1 MDFIQGLDEQERLL
15 NTVGRAAHNFPRN
28 RLMEN
33 KLLVPVVLCGGSGT
47 RLWPLSRDSYPKQFL
62 RLNGER
68 SLLQQTLLR
77 CRGLT
82 DAAPLLL
89 TSENSR
95 FIVSDQL
102 DELDIGEAQL
112 MLEPMQRGTAPAI
125 ACAALQLMNT
135 HGDPLM
141 LVLPSDHLIRDADA
155 FRSAVITAAESA
167 QEGWLM
173 AFGIPPSI
181 PETGYGYLR
190 AGTKIADRSY
200 RIDAFLEKPDRQTAQ
215 RLLDNGDCYWNG
227 GMSLFRCSRLIE
239 EMQQHA
245 PAVLSACREGIARAA
260 TNGCLLTLDADAYAH
275 SPDISID
282 YALMERT
289 SNAAMVELSAGW
301 SDIGSWASVWDS
313 AQHDDAGNAVQ
324 GNAVLDDCR
333 DCHVHAGKRLVAAV
347 GLDDIVIVDTDDALL
362 VLPKARAQDIRR
374 IVRHLQAERRSE
386 CSTHQQ
392 VMRPWG
398 SYNAIGHGSRFQVK
412 RITVK
417 PGAKLSLQ
425 MHHHRAEHW
434 IVVSGTA
441 RVVDGDKDY
450 LLTEN
455 QGTYIGVGVVHSL
468 ENPGKIPLEL
478 IEVQSGS
485 YLGEDDIVRLND
497 IYGRS

>member
-1 MDFIQGLDEQERLL
+1 MEQS
-15 NTVGRAAHNFPRN
+15 T
-28 RLMEN
+28 
-33 KLLVPVVLCGGSGT
+33 LVPVVLCGGSGT
-47 RLWPLSRDSYPKQFL
+47 RLWPLSRESFPKQFL
-62 RLNGER
+62 RLHGEH

-77 CRGLT
+77 CAGLSE
-82 DAAPLLL
+82 ARPLLL
-89 TSENSR
+89 TGEATR
-95 FIVSDQL
+95 FIVSEQL
-102 DELDIGEAQL
+102 HEIGIDDATL
-112 MLEPMQRGTAPAI
+112 MLEPVQRGTAPAI
-125 ACAALQLMNT
+125 ACAALQLANVL
-135 HGDPLM
+135 GDALM
-141 LVLPSDHLIRDADA
+141 LVLPSDHVVRDADA
-155 FRSAVITAAESA
+155 FRHAVRKAADA
-167 QEGWLM
+167 AREGWLTS
-173 AFGIPPSI
+173 FGIPPTA

-190 AGTKIADRSY
+190 AGAEIADDSF
-200 RIDAFLEKPDRQTAQ
+200 RIDAFLEKPDRETAQ
-215 RLLDNGDCYWNG
+215 RLIANGRCFWNG
-227 GMSLFRCSRLIE
+227 GMFVFRCSDLLNE
-239 EMQQHA
+239 LQQHA
-245 PAVLSACREGIARAA
+245 PAVLNACREAVTKSTIDGRFVR
-260 TNGCLLTLDADAYAH
+260 LDTDSYAH

-289 SNAAMVELSAGW
+289 SNAAMVTLDAGW

-313 AQHDDAGNAVQ
+313 AEHDDAGNSAQ
-324 GNAVLDDCR
+324 GDVLLDDCR
-333 DCHVHAGKRLVAAV
+333 NCHVHAGKRLVSAI

-362 VLPKARAQDIRR
+362 VLPKERAQDIRR
-374 IVRHLQAERRSE
+374 IVKRLQTEDRSE
-386 CSTHQQ
+386 CSTHRQ

-398 SYNAIGHGSRFQVK
+398 SYDAIGHGPRFQVK

-441 RVVDGDKDY
+441 RVVDGEREY

>member
-1 MDFIQGLDEQERLL
+1 MEQS
-15 NTVGRAAHNFPRN
+15 P
-28 RLMEN
+28 
-33 KLLVPVVLCGGSGT
+33 LVPVVLCGGSGT
-47 RLWPLSRDSYPKQFL
+47 RLWPLSRESYPKQFL

-68 SLLQQTLLR
+68 SLLQQTLQR
-77 CRGLT
+77 CEGLS

-89 TSENSR
+89 TGEATR
-95 FIVSDQL
+95 FIVADQL
-102 DELDIGEAQL
+102 DELGLANATL
-112 MLEPMQRGTAPAI
+112 MLEPLQRGTAPAI
-125 ACAALQLMNT
+125 ACAALQLIRV
-135 HGDPLM
+135 HGDAQM
-141 LVLPSDHLIRDADA
+141 LVLPSDHVVGDADA
-155 FRSAVITAAESA
+155 FRRAVRTAGNAA
-167 QEGWLM
+167 REGWLM
-173 AFGIPPSI
+173 TFGVQPTA

-190 AGTKIADRSY
+190 AGTEIADGTF

-215 RLLDNGDCYWNG
+215 RLIDNGHCYWNG
-227 GMSLFRCSRLIE
+227 GMFVFQCSRLIE
-239 EMQQHA
+239 ELEQHA
-245 PAVLSACREGIARAA
+245 PVVMEACRAAIDGSTVDGRFVRLDPDNYAR
-260 TNGCLLTLDADAYAH
+260 N
-275 SPDISID
+275 PDISID

-289 SNAAMVELSAGW
+289 SNAAMVALDAGW

-313 AQHDDAGNAVQ
+313 AAHDEAGNSVQ
-324 GNAVLDDCR
+324 GDALLDDCR
-333 DCHVHAGKRLVAAV
+333 NCHVHAGKRLVSAI

-362 VLPKARAQDIRR
+362 VLPKERAQDIRR
-374 IVRHLQAERRSE
+374 IVKRLQAERRSE

-398 SYNAIGHGSRFQVK
+398 SYDAIGHGPRFQVK

-441 RVVDGDKDY
+441 RVVDGDKEY

>member
-1 MDFIQGLDEQERLL
+1 
-15 NTVGRAAHNFPRN
+15 
-28 RLMEN
+28 MEHMP
-33 KLLVPVVLCGGSGT
+33 LVPVVLCGGSGT

-62 RLNGER
+62 RLHGEQ

-77 CRGLT
+77 CEGLFG
-82 DAAPLLL
+82 AAPLLL
-89 TSENSR
+89 TGEATR
-95 FIVSDQL
+95 FIVAEQL
-102 DELDIGEAQL
+102 DDIGIANATL
-112 MLEPMQRGTAPAI
+112 MLDPVQRGTAPAL
-125 ACAALQLMNT
+125 ACAALQLT
-135 HGDPLM
+135 RAQDDALM
-141 LVLPSDHLIRDADA
+141 LVLPSDHVVRDADA
-155 FRSAVITAAESA
+155 FRHAVRKAADA
-167 QEGWLM
+167 AREGWLM
-173 AFGIPPSI
+173 SFGIPPTA

-190 AGTKIADRSY
+190 AGAGIADDTW
-200 RIDAFLEKPDRQTAQ
+200 RIDAFLEKPDRETAQ
-215 RLLDNGDCYWNG
+215 RLIASGHCYWNG
-227 GMSLFRCSRLIE
+227 GMFVFRCRQLLDE
-239 EMQQHA
+239 LEQHA
-245 PAVLSACREGIARAA
+245 PAVLHACRLALEKSSVD
-260 TNGCLLTLDADAYAH
+260 GCFVRLDGSAYAD

-289 SNAAMVELSAGW
+289 SNAAMVRLDAGW

-313 AQHDDAGNAVQ
+313 AAHDDAGNSVQ
-324 GNAVLDDCR
+324 GDALLDDCR
-333 DCHVHAGKRLVAAV
+333 NCHVHAGKRLVAAM

-362 VLPKARAQDIRR
+362 VMPKERAQDLRR
-374 IVRHLQAERRSE
+374 IVKRLQHEQRSE
-386 CSTHQQ
+386 CSTHRQ

-398 SYNAIGHGSRFQVK
+398 NFDAIGHGPRFQVK
-412 RITVK
+412 RITVR
-417 PGAKLSLQ
+417 PGARLSLQ

-441 RVVDGDKDY
+441 RVRDGDKEY